1 MPAGDTYDKYLNTTK
16 GNSQTPCLY
25 DPDVDEWMM
34 PVRSYGHN
42 GTIWVPIKCA
52 ADGSVNVSGI
62 TVDTLTATE
71 VGLKGTLAEKLAT
84 DIEIITLQSK
94 IDALT
99 AEINALKNGEANTV
113 DVALKGS
120 LIEDEQAVPIRY
132 PAMEKRY
139 TEYDNYVLPA
149 GACIDRSIYKDI
161 KGFRYVNLVLWRD
174 DTTIPVRI
182 QLYSRGLLND
192 WFNNTIKDIDAGQK
206 TVWIIDY
213 PIIPTTWMYVK
224 NMGDTAVTLKGIAIK
239 ART

>member
-1 MPAGDTYDKYLNTTK
+1 MTDYLK
-16 GNSQTPCLY
+16 I
-25 DPDVDEWMM
+25 E
-34 PVRSYGHN
+34 
-42 GTIWVPIKCA
+42 K
-52 ADGSVNVSGI
+52 DGSI
-62 TVDTLTATE
+62 
-71 VGLKGTLAEKLAT
+71 
-84 DIEIITLQSK
+84 
-94 IDALT
+94 
-99 AEINALKNGEANTV
+99 NTV
-113 DVALKGS
+113 LKGS

-149 GACIDRSIYKDI
+149 GANISRSIYEDI

-182 QLYSRGLLND
+182 QLYSLGLLND

-206 TVWIIDY
+206 TVLIIDY
-213 PIIPTTWMYVK
+213 HIIPTTWLYVI